1 MKYIFLIFMVIVSF
15 STLSKSVDH
24 KHGLEDNHL
33 HAQLVD
39 GSNLDVD
46 PDRFGRFIKN
56 LDDLQIVIVSVK
68 GMVCDFCARGLEKTF
83 KKDTSVKKIDVDLK
97 KGKIFI
103 AYTSD
108 KNINFNDI
116 KQKIV
121 ANGQDAFDMQIFRL

>member
-1 MKYIFLIFMVIVSF
+1 MVIVSF

-39 GSNLDVD
+39 GSNLDVA

>member
-1 MKYIFLIFMVIVSF
+1 MKYIFLTLIIIMSF
-15 STLSKSVDH
+15 SSLGEAVNH
-24 KHGLEDNHL
+24 VHGSQDNHL
-33 HAQLVD
+33 HEQLVN
-39 GSNLDVD
+39 GAKLDVD
-46 PDRFGRFIKN
+46 PNRFSKFIKN
-56 LDDLQIVIVSVK
+56 LEDLQIVIVSVK

-83 KKDTSVKKIDVDLK
+83 KKDGSVKKIDVDLK